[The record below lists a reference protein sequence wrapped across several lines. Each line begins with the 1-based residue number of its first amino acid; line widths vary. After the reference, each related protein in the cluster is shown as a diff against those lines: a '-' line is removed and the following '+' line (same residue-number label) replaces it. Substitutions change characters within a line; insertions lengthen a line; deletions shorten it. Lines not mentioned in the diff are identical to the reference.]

1 MVEREP
7 TLRQRLLAVI
17 VGGPSGSAA
26 AAPDYLH
33 ALARRLD
40 VHDLV
45 RFEPP
50 ATADRLA
57 DFYRAAAVTVVP
69 SYSESF
75 GLVALE
81 SQACGTP
88 VVAARV
94 GGLATAVADGVSGV
108 LVDGHQPQSYADVL
122 TKLISDDALRGEFST
137 AAVEHAAGF
146 GWDRTVEGVLGVY
159 GDAIAV
165 SERRALELSRM
176 SAAAGRSG

>member
-1 MVEREP
+1 
-7 TLRQRLLAVI
+7 
-17 VGGPSGSAA
+17 
-26 AAPDYLH
+26 
-33 ALARRLD
+33 
-40 VHDLV
+40 
-45 RFEPP
+45 
-50 ATADRLA
+50 LA